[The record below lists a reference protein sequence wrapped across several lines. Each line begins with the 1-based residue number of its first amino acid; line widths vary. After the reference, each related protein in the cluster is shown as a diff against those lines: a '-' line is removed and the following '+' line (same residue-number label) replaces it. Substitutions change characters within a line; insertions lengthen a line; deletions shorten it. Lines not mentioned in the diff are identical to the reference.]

1 MSPVTVNH
9 RLSDDLQALLAESG
23 GGGMTVG
30 QIERALHGRGLAAVI
45 LLLALPFLFPVTIP
59 LLSMVFG
66 AAIGLLGLRLALGL
80 KSWLPEAI
88 RGRMISPKALERI
101 VRGGTRVA
109 LRLEKLLRPRW
120 AWVFV
125 PVVRSLIGL
134 SIMIA
139 AVVLSL
145 PLPIPLTN
153 TIPAIAIIL
162 MAMGSMERD
171 GLAVL
176 VGQIVHVLAWVYLYF
191 WWDVVTDVARH
202 VFG

>member
-1 MSPVTVNH
+1 MTVNH